1 MACGGLDDDLWD
13 WERKV
18 ILCAGMIEVAEVLAD
33 SYLPILLL
41 HRDNTGE
48 PPWILRLLDETCSD

>member
-1 MACGGLDDDLWD
+1 MACGGVDDDLWD

-18 ILCAGMIEVAEVLAD
+18 ILWAGPIEVAEILAD

-41 HRDNTGE
+41 HRDNIGE
-48 PPWILRLLDETCSD
+48 PLWILRLLDETCSD

>member
-1 MACGGLDDDLWD
+1 MACGGVDDNFWD

-18 ILCAGMIEVAEVLAD
+18 ILWASLIQVAEVLAD

-41 HRDNTGE
+41 HRDNSGE
-48 PPWILRLLDETCSD
+48 PPWILRLLDETYSN